1 MEKKKV
7 SFKRKN
13 AAELRFERVTAM
25 EARLNRAVE
34 AVAFLE
40 KALDLYETARNDLSI
55 LETYLASPEWK
66 RDFNAREAGKLP
78 PDLPCGVLSE
88 DGIYDLLERNDEL
101 RSTMSKLLPAEDTPG
116 SAE

>member
-1 MEKKKV
+1 MEKKKIP
-7 SFKRKN
+7 SKRKN
-13 AAELRFERVTAM
+13 AAELRIERVTVM

-78 PDLPCGVLSE
+78 PDLPCGVLTE

-101 RSTMSKLLPAEDTPG
+101 RRSMSKLLPAEDTSG
-116 SAE
+116 SSE